1 MANPRA
7 YKRRWRNLLLNRRY
21 QLSFTVVLVGMAAL
35 LMGLLGW
42 WVKDVAYYA
51 TQVAVNSVVEAKCP
65 PDPAATPAPAL
76 APAAPA
82 APADPAPRDP
92 AAGDQEAA
100 GGDEAGKEAAGPD
113 APAGDDAAGEGDDKA
128 TGERE
133 RPEPSVVIEESK
145 IRPIAPAVDPAVV
158 AAAQAKHRRCKK
170 RQAAA
175 VESLW
180 DNYELILYVLT
191 GTTLLLIIGLAF
203 YGIKMTHR
211 VAGPLHKVGLYLDKI
226 SGGTYDTV
234 YNLRKGDQLASFYRH
249 FKAAHA
255 ALSRMQREDIA
266 VLEEAVAALREAV
279 AQMNEKADEK
289 APALEVATEELAEL
303 LEAKK
308 LGMKAPEPSPDPVEG
323 DAKDD
328 HHG

>member
-65 PDPAATPAPAL
+65 PDPSATPAPAPL

-82 APADPAPRDP
+82 ATADPAPRDP
-92 AAGDQEAA
+92 AGGDQEAA
-100 GGDEAGKEAAGPD
+100 GADDAASPDE
-113 APAGDDAAGEGDDKA
+113 AAGEGDDEA
-128 TGERE
+128 TGKGK

-234 YNLRKGDQLASFYRH
+234 YDLRKGDQLASFYRH

>member
-65 PDPAATPAPAL
+65 PDPSATPAPAPL

-82 APADPAPRDP
+82 ATADPAPRDP
-92 AAGDQEAA
+92 AGGDQEAA
-100 GGDEAGKEAAGPD
+100 GADDAAGPD
-113 APAGDDAAGEGDDKA
+113 EAAGEGDDEA
-128 TGERE
+128 TGKGK

-234 YNLRKGDQLASFYRH
+234 YDLRKGDQLASFYRH

-308 LGMKAPEPSPDPVEG
+308 LGMKAPEPSPAPVED
-323 DAKDD
+323 DAEDD

>member
-65 PDPAATPAPAL
+65 PDPSATPAPAPL

-82 APADPAPRDP
+82 ATADPAPRDP
-92 AAGDQEAA
+92 AGGDQEAA
-100 GGDEAGKEAAGPD
+100 GADDAAGPD
-113 APAGDDAAGEGDDKA
+113 EAAGEGDDEA
-128 TGERE
+128 TGKGK

-234 YNLRKGDQLASFYRH
+234 YDLRKGDQLASFYRH

-308 LGMKAPEPSPDPVEG
+308 LGMKAPEPSPAPALD
-323 DAKDD
+323 DAEDD